1 LRASGVRGT
10 LDSLADREA
19 MVDEFRLEKDT
30 MGEVRVP
37 ADAYYGAQTQRA
49 VDNFPISGLR
59 FPRRFIQAL
68 GLIKGAAA
76 LANEDLGLLD
86 PRIADAVRRA
96 AEEVADGRLDDQ
108 FVLDV
113 FQTGSGTST
122 NMNANEVIANRAI
135 ELLGGERGSK
145 EVHPNDHVNMCQ
157 SSNDV
162 IPTAIRLAAL
172 LGMDEGLIPAL
183 ERLEAALRAKAEE
196 FDDVVKVGRTHL
208 MDATPVRLGQ
218 EFSGYATQVAR
229 GIERLRSAMERLSE
243 LPLGGTAVGTGI
255 NAHPEFASRAISV
268 LNDRT
273 GLALREAE
281 DHFEAQGAQDPLV
294 EASGALK
301 TAGVSLMKI
310 ANDVRWMGSGPR
322 GGIGELRLPSLQPG
336 SSIMPGKV
344 NPVITEVVRQVA
356 AQVIGNDAAVTV
368 GGAMGDF
375 ELNVMMPVMAHN
387 LLQAVGLLTSAA
399 AIFREKCVEGL
410 QADAERARALVEQS
424 FPIITALVPKIGYE
438 AAADIAK
445 EALAT
450 GRGVREIAAERG
462 VLPPEELEEALDVRK
477 MTEGGIV
484 TLGGE

>member
-1 LRASGVRGT
+1 VS
-10 LDSLADREA
+10 D
-19 MVDEFRLEKDT
+19 FRIEMDT

-37 ADAYYGAQTQRA
+37 AGAYYGAQTQRA
-49 VDNFPISGLR
+49 VENFPVSGLR
-59 FPRRFIQAL
+59 FSRRFIQAI

-76 LANEDLGLLD
+76 KVNAELGLLD
-86 PRIADAVRRA
+86 PRIADAVQRA
-96 AEEVADGRLDDQ
+96 ADEVADGRLDAE

-122 NMNANEVIANRAI
+122 NMNANEVIANRAA
-135 ELLGGERGSK
+135 ELLGGQRGSK

-172 LGMDEGLIPAL
+172 LGISEGLIPAL
-183 ERLEAALRAKAEE
+183 ERLGAALAAKADE

-229 GIERLRSAMERLSE
+229 GVGRLGSALERLAE
-243 LPLGGTAVGTGI
+243 LPLGGTAVGTGL
-255 NAHPEFASRAISV
+255 NAHPEFSARAIALLS
-268 LNDRT
+268 DRT
-273 GLALREAE
+273 GHPLREAA
-281 DHFEAQGAQDPLV
+281 DHFEAQGAQDALV
-294 EASGALK
+294 EGSGALK
-301 TAGVSLMKI
+301 TVAVSLMKI
-310 ANDVRWMGSGPR
+310 ANDIRWMGSGPR
-322 GGIGELRLPSLQPG
+322 GGLGELRLPSLQPG

-344 NPVITEVVRQVA
+344 NPVITEVVRQVG

-368 GGAMGDF
+368 GGALGDF

-387 LLQAVGLLTSAA
+387 LLEAVDLLTGAA
-399 AIFREKCVEGL
+399 TIFRERCVEGL
-410 QADAERARALVEQS
+410 EADAERARALVEQS

-445 EALAT
+445 EAQAT
-450 GRGVREIAAERG
+450 GRGVREITAGLE
-462 VLPPEELEEALDVRK
+462 LLSPEELEEALDVRK
-477 MTEGGIV
+477 MTEGGIL

>member
-1 LRASGVRGT
+1 VE
-10 LDSLADREA
+10 DQ
-19 MVDEFRLEKDT
+19 FRTEKDT

-37 ADAYYGAQTQRA
+37 AQAYFGAQTQRA
-49 VDNFPISGLR
+49 VENFPISGIR

-68 GLIKGAAA
+68 GLIKWAAA
-76 LANEDLGLLD
+76 RANEDLGLLES
-86 PRIADAVRRA
+86 RVADAIRGASEQVA
-96 AEEVADGRLDDQ
+96 SGELDEE
-108 FVLDV
+108 FVVDV

-122 NMNANEVIANRAI
+122 NMNANEVIANRGTEI
-135 ELLGGERGSK
+135 VGGERGSK
-145 EVHPNDHVNMCQ
+145 EIHPNDHVNMCQ

-162 IPTAIRLAAL
+162 IPSAIRLAAL
-172 LGMDEGLIPAL
+172 LGIADDLIPAL
-183 ERLEAALRAKAEE
+183 ERLEAALTDKATA

-218 EFSGYATQVAR
+218 ELSGYATQVAR
-229 GIERLRSAMERLSE
+229 GIERLRSAQERLAE

-255 NAHPEFASRAISV
+255 NAHPEFAPRAIAA
-268 LNDRT
+268 LADRT
-273 GLALREAE
+273 GQPLREAE
-281 DHFEAQGAQDPLV
+281 DHFEAQGSQDALV

-301 TAGVSLMKI
+301 TVAVSLMKI

-336 SSIMPGKV
+336 SSIMPAKV

-356 AQVIGNDAAVTV
+356 AQVIGNDTSVTV
-368 GGAMGDF
+368 GGALGDF

-387 LLQAVGLLTSAA
+387 LLQSVDLLTSAA
-399 AIFREKCVEGL
+399 TIFRERCIDGL
-410 QADAERARALVEQS
+410 EADAERARALVEQS

-450 GRGVREIAAERG
+450 GRGVREIAAERK
-462 VLPPEELEEALDVRK
+462 VLSPQELEEALDVRK
-477 MTEGGIV
+477 LTEGGIV

>member
-1 LRASGVRGT
+1 VE
-10 LDSLADREA
+10 DQ
-19 MVDEFRLEKDT
+19 FRTEKDT

-37 ADAYYGAQTQRA
+37 AQAYFGAQTQRA
-49 VDNFPISGLR
+49 VENFPISGIR

-68 GLIKGAAA
+68 GLIKWAAA
-76 LANEDLGLLD
+76 RANEDLGLLES
-86 PRIADAVRRA
+86 RVADAIRGASEQVA
-96 AEEVADGRLDDQ
+96 SGELDEE
-108 FVLDV
+108 FVVDV

-122 NMNANEVIANRAI
+122 NMNANEVIANRGTEI
-135 ELLGGERGSK
+135 VGGERGSK
-145 EVHPNDHVNMCQ
+145 EIHPNDHVNMCQ

-162 IPTAIRLAAL
+162 IPSAIRLAAL
-172 LGMDEGLIPAL
+172 LGIADDLIPAL
-183 ERLEAALRAKAEE
+183 ERLEAALTDKATT

-218 EFSGYATQVAR
+218 ELSGYATQVAR
-229 GIERLRSAMERLSE
+229 GIERLRSAQERLAE

-255 NAHPEFASRAISV
+255 NAHPEFAPRAIAA
-268 LNDRT
+268 LADRT
-273 GLALREAE
+273 GQPLREAE
-281 DHFEAQGAQDPLV
+281 DHFEAQGSQDALV

-301 TAGVSLMKI
+301 TVAVSLMKI

-336 SSIMPGKV
+336 SSIMPAKV

-356 AQVIGNDAAVTV
+356 AQVIGNDTSVTV
-368 GGAMGDF
+368 GGALGDF

-387 LLQAVGLLTSAA
+387 LLQSVDLLTSAA
-399 AIFREKCVEGL
+399 TIFRERCIDGL
-410 QADAERARALVEQS
+410 EADAERARALVEQS

-450 GRGVREIAAERG
+450 GRGVREIAAERK
-462 VLPPEELEEALDVRK
+462 VLSPQELEEALDVRK
-477 MTEGGIV
+477 LTEGGIV

>member
-1 LRASGVRGT
+1 VE
-10 LDSLADREA
+10 DQ
-19 MVDEFRLEKDT
+19 FRTEKDT

-37 ADAYYGAQTQRA
+37 AQAYFGAQTQRA
-49 VDNFPISGLR
+49 VENFPISGIR

-68 GLIKGAAA
+68 GLIKWAAA
-76 LANEDLGLLD
+76 RANEDLGLLES
-86 PRIADAVRRA
+86 RIADAIRGASEQVA
-96 AEEVADGRLDDQ
+96 SGELDEE

-122 NMNANEVIANRAI
+122 NMNANEVIANRATEI
-135 ELLGGERGSK
+135 VGGERGSK
-145 EVHPNDHVNMCQ
+145 EIHPNDHVNMCQ

-162 IPTAIRLAAL
+162 IPSAIRVAAL
-172 LGMDEGLIPAL
+172 LGIADDLIPGL
-183 ERLEAALRAKAEE
+183 ERLEAALTDKATA

-229 GIERLRSAMERLSE
+229 GVERLRSAQERLAE

-255 NAHPEFASRAISV
+255 NAHPEFAPRAIAA
-268 LNDRT
+268 LAERT
-273 GLALREAE
+273 GQPLREAE
-281 DHFEAQGAQDPLV
+281 DHFEAQGSQDALV

-301 TAGVSLMKI
+301 TVAVSLMKI

-336 SSIMPGKV
+336 SSIMPAKV

-356 AQVIGNDAAVTV
+356 AQVIGNDTSVTV
-368 GGAMGDF
+368 GGALGDF

-387 LLQAVGLLTSAA
+387 LLQSVDLLTSAA
-399 AIFREKCVEGL
+399 TIFRERCIDGL
-410 QADAERARALVEQS
+410 EADAERARALVEQS

-450 GRGVREIAAERG
+450 GRGVREIAAERK
-462 VLPPEELEEALDVRK
+462 VLSPQELEEALDVRK
-477 MTEGGIV
+477 LTEGGIV